1 MKKHGELKNILMLA
15 GLYISTVIG
24 AGFASGQ
31 EILSFFVVY
40 GKKSAPGLVLV
51 SIIFALC
58 GSCVMYRVYRS
69 KLNNFGEYMQHI
81 AGKKTAAAVELC
93 TVLFMFAGFSSMAAG
108 SGALMQNYPDWHYI
122 YGVLIMIALCSLV
135 FLFDLKGIL
144 AVNAILAPVL
154 CIGLITLG
162 ISAFLSH
169 DAPVFASDIIT
180 WVGSGTLIKNWLVS
194 AIIYSAYNML
204 TTVVVLAD
212 TRSLIHRG
220 RSAVGAGVVGGGVLG
235 IIALIIWAA
244 IGLYYGKTDL
254 GEIPLLAIVSRQGR
268 LLEHMY
274 SAILMVAMFTTA
286 VSFGYGF
293 LSRLKDILGYRSN
306 SLVLILGLITIPVA
320 LLGFSGIVQSLYT
333 LFGYLGIP
341 LVVLIL
347 RDGVRMA
354 RERRR

>member
-1 MKKHGELKNILMLA
+1 MLA

-40 GKKSAPGLVLV
+40 GKKSAFGLVPV

-58 GSCVMYRVYRS
+58 GSCVMYRVHKS
-69 KLNNFGEYMQHI
+69 KLSNFGEYMRRI
-81 AGKKTAAAVELC
+81 AGKKTAAAAEIC
-93 TVLFMFAGFSSMAAG
+93 TVLFMFAGFCSMSAG
-108 SGALMQNYPDWHYI
+108 SGALMQNYPGWRYI
-122 YGVLIMIALCSLV
+122 YGVLAMIALCSLV

-144 AVNAILAPVL
+144 AVNAVLAPVL

-162 ISAFLSH
+162 ISAFLLR
-169 DAPVFASDIIT
+169 DTPAFASEFSA
-180 WVGSGTLIKNWLVS
+180 WVGSGALIKNWLVS
-194 AIIYSAYNML
+194 AVIYSAYNML

-212 TRSLIHRG
+212 TRSLIRRG
-220 RSAVGAGVVGGGVLG
+220 RSAVWAGVIGGGVLG

-244 IGLYYGKTDL
+244 IGRYYGKTDL

-268 LLEHMY
+268 ILSHMY
-274 SAILMVAMFTTA
+274 SAILMIAMFTTA

-293 LSRLKDILGYRSN
+293 LSRMKDILGYKGSG
-306 SLVLILGLITIPVA
+306 LVLMLALITIPVA
-320 LLGFSGIVQSLYT
+320 LLGFSGIVQKLYA